1 MKWDGQTSAVVGSAV
16 VTIATVVG
24 TAIALGM
31 MIQAGLGEINSDVRE
46 LRSRIDNVESSLRAE
61 IRNVE
66 SSLRTEIRNVESSL
80 RTEIDGIE
88 GRLRN
93 IEVSVTS
100 IQEQV
105 TNIKDYLMNIDGRV
119 SRIEFDLFE
128 IGPEPAQTP

>member
-46 LRSRIDNVESSLRAE
+46 LRSRIDNVESSLRTE

-93 IEVSVTS
+93 IE
-100 IQEQV
+100 
-105 TNIKDYLMNIDGRV
+105 DYLMNIDGRV

>member
-31 MIQAGLGEINSDVRE
+31 MIQAGLGEINSGVRE
-46 LRSRIDNVESSLRAE
+46 LRSRID
-61 IRNVE
+61 NVE

-93 IEVSVTS
+93 IEVSVT
-100 IQEQV
+100 
-105 TNIKDYLMNIDGRV
+105 
-119 SRIEFDLFE
+119 RIEFDLFE